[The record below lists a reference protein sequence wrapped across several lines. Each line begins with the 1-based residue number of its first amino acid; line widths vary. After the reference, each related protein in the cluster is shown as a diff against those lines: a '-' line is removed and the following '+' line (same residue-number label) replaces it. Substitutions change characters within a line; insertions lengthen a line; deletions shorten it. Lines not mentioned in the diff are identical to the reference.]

1 MKAAG
6 ILARTSITCHL
17 HTREQSVPG
26 RRQPPHKQ
34 ADDVPM
40 LGAKHGDIANRY
52 KYKSV
57 ALCTESARVE
67 AERQKLSASVVHKP
81 FIGDSDET
89 RVAASSCARTCC
101 CSSLRYCQP
110 KQRKQHKR
118 YSAFQ
123 TQNAQHALRT
133 KNNPPL

>member
-1 MKAAG
+1 MKAART
-6 ILARTSITCHL
+6 LARTSMTCHL
-17 HTREQSVPG
+17 HTREQSALG

-34 ADDVPM
+34 ADEMLM

-52 KYKSV
+52 KYNSV
-57 ALCTESARVE
+57 ALCTDSARVE

-101 CSSLRYCQP
+101 CSNLRHYQP
-110 KQRKQHKR
+110 KQRQQHKR

-133 KNNPPL
+133 KYNPPL